1 MKYYTIIDSYG
12 QIEDFDDYESMQE
25 AMEICEE
32 INRDDDGVTISEEGE
47 VFFDAYRFSVN
58 EVYREW

>member
-32 INRDDDGVTISEEGE
+32 INRDDD
-47 VFFDAYRFSVN
+47 DDYRFSVN

>member
-12 QIEDFDDYESMQE
+12 QIEDFDDYESMGE

-47 VFFDAYRFSVN
+47 VFFDGDRFSVN